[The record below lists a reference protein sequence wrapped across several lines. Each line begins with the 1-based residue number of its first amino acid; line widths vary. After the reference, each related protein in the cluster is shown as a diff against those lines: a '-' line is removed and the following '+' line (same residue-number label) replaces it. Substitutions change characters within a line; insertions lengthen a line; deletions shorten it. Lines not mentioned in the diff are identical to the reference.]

1 MSSQTDFASRSPIS
15 HSHLPCFAVRTLVSL
30 WYSWPG
36 SCQPCWKPSE
46 QIYLVSH
53 LIKECASIINKAFF
67 CTLAQFNLL
76 ILCQRASRGIFFF
89 LAGIHKSW
97 HQHSVLHT
105 VWAVAEHLISTQK
118 LCAKSSFKVLF
129 VQVVLGLFCNFW
141 LLWKCVSII
150 FSPDL
155 PLSFS
160 VFVNSQY
167 QIAALI
173 FYFGVCIHN
182 IVSLNILSVYDRKRA
197 QK

>member
-53 LIKECASIINKAFF
+53 LIKECASIINKAFL

-141 LLWKCVSII
+141 LLWKCVPII
-150 FSPDL
+150 FPPWSSSIL
-155 PLSFS
+155 FRLCELSVSDCCIDFLLWGLY
-160 VFVNSQY
+160 SQY
-167 QIAALI
+167 SISE
-173 FYFGVCIHN
+173 YFEC
-182 IVSLNILSVYDRKRA
+182 LW
-197 QK
+197 